1 MADSSNEQSRPSV
14 PHRSDSSALSQNATP
29 VDGASPRSTKGQFLF
44 VLLLF
49 GLQALAMNSYHFFGI
64 VILPAR

>member
-44 VLLLF
+44 VFLKS
-49 GLQALAMNSYHFFGI
+49 GLQALVMKLYHFVGI

>member
-44 VLLLF
+44 GFLLF
-49 GLQALAMNSYHFFGI
+49 GLQAMVIDSHHFFGM